1 MSSTSDSG
9 STWSQP
15 SGEFPA
21 PPPKPHPEAAAS
33 VSALTAEKRP
43 IEKIAY
49 LDAIRFVFSHP
60 EWFKNVL
67 VGALC
72 MLIPVLN
79 QLVIFG
85 YSYEITEMLHRRQT
99 ATYPLFSF
107 NRFATYVVRGVWP
120 FVISF
125 IVQTILQPVMQFSL
139 QGSIMGTMLV
149 MEQDETL
156 GTILAATVIPLAII
170 FMLILIVG
178 LTLVLTP
185 VMLRAGLSQDFAQ
198 AFKLA
203 WIKDFIRRMWLETI
217 FVNLFM
223 ILSSIVL
230 VPLGCV
236 FFCYPGLM
244 VAMGLSIAGANLNW
258 QLYELFLAR
267 GGEPI
272 PLKPLPADVPPVV
285 RV

>member
-1 MSSTSDSG
+1 MSSPSDSG

-15 SGEFPA
+15 ASEFPA
-21 PPPKPHPEAAAS
+21 PVPKPLPEAGAS
-33 VSALTAEKRP
+33 VNERP
-43 IEKIAY
+43 VEKIAY
-49 LDAIRFVFSHP
+49 LGAIRFVFSHP

-67 VGALC
+67 LGSLC
-72 MLIPVLN
+72 LLIPVLN
-79 QLVIFG
+79 QLVVFG

-99 ATYPLFSF
+99 ATYPLFGF

-125 IVQTILQPVMQFSL
+125 IVQTVLQPVIQLSL

-149 MEQDETL
+149 MERDETL

-170 FMLILIVG
+170 FLLILMIG
-178 LTLVLTP
+178 LALVLTP
-185 VMLRAGLSQDFAQ
+185 LLLRAGLSQDFAQ
-198 AFKLA
+198 AFKFA

-217 FVNLFM
+217 LVNLFVIM
-223 ILSSIVL
+223 TSSVL

-236 FFCYPGLM
+236 LFCYPGLM

-258 QLYELFLAR
+258 QLYELYLAR
-267 GGEPI
+267 GGQPI